1 MLEKQEAL
9 SKDYITGG
17 ALPRLFIPKSRSIF
31 AHGGSAIRPYFLAST
46 ETVYSVNVLERALTT
61 YLADPSAAAQAFDG
75 RAVPVVSV
83 NQEIGERR
91 KKDVFVEEPAAPA
104 AASGAKGGVAAAAA
118 AVVAGLPVP
127 SDDRT
132 QDLYAEALAK
142 VPELA
147 PLGPLLVSSK
157 RFDLTEPEVRRTDP
171 SGARFG
177 AQWLTDPPAV
187 LSRSAHVDRVQRLA
201 GETRF

>member
-1 MLEKQEAL
+1 
-9 SKDYITGG
+9 
-17 ALPRLFIPKSRSIF
+17 
-31 AHGGSAIRPYFLAST
+31 
-46 ETVYSVNVLERALTT
+46 VNVLERVLAT
-61 YLADPSAAAQAFDG
+61 YLADPAAAAQPFDG

-104 AASGAKGGVAAAAA
+104 AAPGTKGGVAAAAA
-118 AVVAGLPVP
+118 AAVAGLPVP

-132 QDLYAEALAK
+132 QELYAEALAK

-157 RFDLTEPEVRRTDP
+157 RFDLTEPEVRASWP
-171 SGARFG
+171 SWREAWGAPADGSGG
-177 AQWLTDPPAV
+177 AAV
-187 LSRSAHVDRVQRLA
+187 LARVARVRPS
-201 GETRF
+201 TTCRW